1 MFSYIQSTQ
10 NRNPTTTSFFNRIK
24 SLQNS
29 SRHIQIF
36 QYLPVH
42 HPPEIG
48 SRLHTET
55 FIRLP
60 VECIPAIPLIPIFR
74 ISDIQIKNRF
84 IHPFG
89 SSDQSLTEITATS
102 QDDMLSDKRN
112 LSVIIRKD
120 DAGAK
125 GTTADALPDIIR
137 YCLANGYSIQPITPA
152 TKPVHHGIA
161 N

>member
-1 MFSYIQSTQ
+1 MQMKMALYARMDFMRSPERCIILSALYVAE
-10 NRNPTTTSFFNRIK
+10 
-24 SLQNS
+24 
-29 SRHIQIF
+29 QIF

-42 HPPEIG
+42 HPQEIG

-112 LSVIIRKD
+112 LSVIIYKRGLEK
-120 DAGAK
+120 K
-125 GTTADALPDIIR
+125 FVS
-137 YCLANGYSIQPITPA
+137 CLLCLLLSRGS
-152 TKPVHHGIA
+152 VHSS